1 MRRFVLTAMLFVLV
15 LFSSCSG
22 MSERIP
28 ELKTSFS
35 ADVEVTMGEQK
46 IACELSRLPQGAATV
61 RLTSPQT
68 VQGVTYKWLDGKYS
82 ISYGDL
88 MCKTDSV
95 FLPENSFV
103 CSLTDILV
111 QTDKQESLSYVGIQD
126 DMAMFKGVCDSGE
139 FTVCADTQ
147 SGLIQK
153 INLPALSMEAVF
165 SECKI
170 IA

>member
-1 MRRFVLTAMLFVLV
+1 MQRFVLTAILFVLV
-15 LFSSCSG
+15 LFSACSG
-22 MSERIP
+22 ISEQIP
-28 ELKTSFS
+28 TLKTSFS
-35 ADVEVTMGEQK
+35 ANVQVTMGEQK
-46 IACELSRLPQGAATV
+46 IVCELSHLPQGAANV

-88 MCKTDSV
+88 VCKTDSI
-95 FLPENSFV
+95 FLPKNSFV

-111 QTDKQESLSYVGIQD
+111 QADKQESLSYVGIQN

-139 FTVCADTQ
+139 FTVYVDTQ

-153 INLPALSMEAVF
+153 ISLPALDMEAVF
-165 SECKI
+165 SECQI